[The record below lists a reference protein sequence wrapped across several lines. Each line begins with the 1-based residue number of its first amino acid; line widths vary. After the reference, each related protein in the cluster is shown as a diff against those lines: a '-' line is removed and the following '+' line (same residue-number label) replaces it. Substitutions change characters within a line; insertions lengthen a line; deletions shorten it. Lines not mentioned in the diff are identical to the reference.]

1 MMQMENINLLYCF
14 DKNYNYQAFSSIISF
29 LDHSDSELNI
39 YIIHQNLADLENIPE
54 NILSHKNL
62 KTIEKYQFGEFTNL
76 FPNLENAH
84 ISEATY
90 YRLFISSILPKTVKN
105 LLYIDCDVICVN
117 TPNKIIHD
125 TFKDLNASDFIIS
138 AKTEFDKKNSVE
150 EVFIRLKL
158 KSQHYFNAGVMFIDL
173 LKWNQ
178 KEIQVLSTDIIENSK
193 LKFTYWDQDIL
204 NIIFDGNY
212 LHLPEALNYKV
223 SPSKNDNH
231 LDTSN
236 IYFLHFQGS
245 NKPWSVEGVLSTNSY
260 FYQSNFKKLN
270 IDNYHIVH
278 KWKKYS
284 LSVFFQNLTPLIKN
298 KNINLFRYTI
308 TLLKSLSRNN

>member
-1 MMQMENINLLYCF
+1 MENINLLYCF

-39 YIIHQNLADLENIPE
+39 YIIHQNLNDLENIPE

-62 KTIEKYQFGEFTNL
+62 KTIEKYQFGEYTSL

-125 TFKDLNASDFIIS
+125 TFKDLNASNFIIS

-150 EVFIRLKL
+150 EVFNRLKL

-173 LKWNQ
+173 VKWNQ

-212 LHLPEALNYKV
+212 FHLTEALNYKV
-223 SPSKNDNH
+223 SLSKNDNH

>member
-1 MMQMENINLLYCF
+1 MENINLLYCF

-29 LDHSDSELNI
+29 LDHSDSDLNI
-39 YIIHQNLADLENIPE
+39 YIIHQNLNDLENIPE

-62 KTIEKYQFGEFTNL
+62 KTIEKYQFGEYTSL

-125 TFKDLNASDFIIS
+125 TFKDLNASNFIIS

-150 EVFIRLKL
+150 EVFNRLKL

-173 LKWNQ
+173 VKWNQ

-212 LHLPEALNYKV
+212 FHLTEALNYKV
-223 SPSKNDNH
+223 SLSKNDHH